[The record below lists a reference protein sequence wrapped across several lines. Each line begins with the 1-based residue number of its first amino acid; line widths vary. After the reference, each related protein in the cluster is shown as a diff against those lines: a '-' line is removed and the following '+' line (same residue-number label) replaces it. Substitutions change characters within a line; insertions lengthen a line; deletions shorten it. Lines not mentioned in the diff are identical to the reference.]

1 MDEISIKLND
11 EEINLTAW
19 ALRAQINSLTK
30 KLESAD
36 KKHARYWEIKQA
48 LDETDNVLL
57 KLEEMCEA

>member
-11 EEINLTAW
+11 DEINLTAW
-19 ALRAQINSLTK
+19 ALRAQINSLAK
-30 KLESAD
+30 KLESTD
-36 KKHARYWEIKQA
+36 KKHARYSEIKQA